1 MYSLVSVEYITFTEL
16 RTKAQNLAKAL
27 EKGEE
32 IKLVRKS
39 RIVGKI
45 IPDNNTTVKAIDAKK
60 LQAKIDRLDF
70 PSLNSNEIDR
80 RYRIAMM
87 KKHGQGI
94 S

>member
-1 MYSLVSVEYITFTEL
+1 MQYITFTQL
-16 RTKAQNLAKAL
+16 RTKSHNLAKAL

-32 IKLVRKS
+32 IKLIRKS
-39 RIVGKI
+39 KIVGKI
-45 IPDNNTTVKAIDAKK
+45 VPDKSAAVKTIDAKK
-60 LQAKIDRLDF
+60 LQAKIDRLNLQ
-70 PSLNSNEIDR
+70 SLTMKEIDR